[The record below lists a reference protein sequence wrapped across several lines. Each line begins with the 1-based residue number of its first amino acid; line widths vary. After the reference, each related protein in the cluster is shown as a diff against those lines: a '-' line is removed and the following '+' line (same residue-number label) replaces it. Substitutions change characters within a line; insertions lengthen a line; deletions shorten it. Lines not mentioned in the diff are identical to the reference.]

1 MNNFFDEDFDFNE
14 LLKFIPMLKDMEQ
27 GPFAGLKMPMG
38 FMPFM
43 PPMFYMQQMAFNN
56 SMQMVKNLVEKF
68 KELQEKYSSDNTQ
81 TMDLGGIKVPAE
93 VFRKLLSIEMSPEN
107 LEKLQGALDFFF
119 GMMDNKKCNK

>member
-1 MNNFFDEDFDFNE
+1 MNNFFDEDFDFSE
-14 LLKFIPMLKDMEQ
+14 LLKFLPMLKDMEK
-27 GPFAGLKMPMG
+27 GPFAGFRPMG
-38 FMPFM
+38 FVPFM

-56 SMQMVKNLVEKF
+56 TMQMMKNFIEKC

-93 VFRKLLSIEMSPEN
+93 LFRKLLSIEMSPEN

-119 GMMDNKKCNK
+119 GMMDTKKANK